1 MVIDAPWQEC
11 ECGSIMFTQT
21 VSIKRISKL
30 LTGAPN
36 DEVVEIPLLKC
47 DSCGKVP
54 GFIHKAFPDFPE
66 NLRATALNKQDN
78 MRSDGAPRVETD
90 NSVLDNTDFNPEH
103 NG

>member
-1 MVIDAPWQEC
+1 MVLDAPWQEC
-11 ECGSIMFTQT
+11 ECGSIMFTPT

-30 LTGAPN
+30 LTGSAN

-54 GFIHKAFPDFPE
+54 GFINKTFPDFPE
-66 NLRATALNKQDN
+66 HMRAKYIDT
-78 MRSDGAPRVETD
+78 PE
-90 NSVLDNTDFNPEH
+90 NPTT

>member
-11 ECGSIMFTQT
+11 ECGSIMFTPT

-54 GFIHKAFPDFPE
+54 GFIHKTFPDFPE
-66 NLRATALNKQDN
+66 NLRAAALNKQDH
-78 MRSDGAPRVETD
+78 MRSDGAPRAEAGD
-90 NSVLDNTDFNPEH
+90 IALDSTHFNPEQ